1 MMRAGVR
8 IAMVAA
14 VVLLLAATATA
25 HFRMDLMDGYRPRHG
40 RIRGGGGGFGSSF
53 MPWTQQEP
61 KDVQKQGW
69 SKQSQE

>member
-1 MMRAGVR
+1 MRTSVR

-14 VVLLLAATATA
+14 VVLLLATTATA

-40 RIRGGGGGFGSSF
+40 RSRFRAGFV
-53 MPWTQQEP
+53 PWTQDDQ

-69 SKQSQE
+69 SKEPQ